1 MKDANQIFE
10 EWIDRNYDGD
20 IEKVAQENKRVEIK
34 YNKKTYVYFDF
45 DYDEDI
51 DRLNFRYFVYTEKQ
65 ASQNKVVEDAIRKA
79 IVSLESSENGHSE
92 DIPVDEIK
100 GVCEKGMWAVEI
112 SKMSDGEYW
121 FKLRVAWDFDR
132 ENEFWIDEINDSV
145 IMSIANDF
153 RETITD
159 RMADKQYA
167 AYFEDSARF

>member
-10 EWIDRNYDGD
+10 EWVDKNYEGD
-20 IEKVAQENKRVEIK
+20 IEKVAQDNKRVEIK
-34 YNKKTYVYFDF
+34 YNKKTYVYFAF

-51 DRLNFRYFVYTEKQ
+51 DFLNYRYCEYTEKQ
-65 ASQNKVVEDAIRKA
+65 ANQNKVVEDAIRKA
-79 IVSLESSENGHSE
+79 IESLESSEIGRSD
-92 DIPVDEIK
+92 DIPVEEIK

-121 FKLRVAWDFDR
+121 FKLRVAWDFDK
-132 ENEFWIDEINDSV
+132 EAEFFEDEINDG
-145 IMSIANDF
+145 IIKSIANDF